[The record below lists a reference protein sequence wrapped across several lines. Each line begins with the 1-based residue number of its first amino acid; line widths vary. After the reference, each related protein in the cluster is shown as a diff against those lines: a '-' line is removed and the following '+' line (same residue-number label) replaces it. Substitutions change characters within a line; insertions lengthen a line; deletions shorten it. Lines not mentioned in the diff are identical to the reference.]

1 MIKKQVL
8 ARFGKNFWLITSLI
22 VASLSSSVV
31 FAKVPDSLDL
41 LLKRGEYRNVNVSPS
56 GQYISLINRVDDRN
70 TLIVLDRETMKPIP
84 RKSVRYEEKTNMDV
98 RVDQKRKWPG
108 AGRRYKAASVLLV
121 YYPKRTTK
129 SC

>member
-98 RVDQKRKWPG
+98 IGSQWLTDDI
-108 AGRRYKAASVLLV
+108 L
-121 YYPKRTTK
+121 YYTVEFDDGKYRPY
-129 SC
+129 